1 MEQTDEAPLLGPGQ
15 PWQEHP
21 PTYRQGEM
29 QQLARWIKAGASGSV
44 IGLRGSGRSNLL
56 GFLCHR
62 PEVLRGYLPESGVPL
77 LLVPVDLNNVPD
89 ASLATFYRVLLRS
102 FYEVR
107 IAIPND
113 LRALVSQLF
122 FENRAALDAFLP
134 QSAMRELLFHFQAR
148 AMRVV
153 LVLDRFD
160 AFCRMITPELGDTL
174 VGLRDSFRDTLS
186 YIVGVRQSLVY
197 LDTLAL
203 ASDLVRILTTHT
215 CTLGPLCPA
224 DARQMILRRT
234 RSGGIAPGE
243 QEIAEMMALTGG
255 YPTLLKAL
263 CEWWLL
269 TPTRPPVAQWF
280 STLVAA
286 PAFQRR
292 LDDLWAGLTQEEQQ
306 TLAELA
312 AGRAPKP
319 DGSASRRHPQRDA
332 LQTLIAKGLCQAH
345 TDGWRLFG
353 TLFQAYVE
361 WQGATSHGAIWLDEA
376 TGMLHQGHIPL
387 EQLSPK
393 ERMVLEFFVKHPRR
407 RHSYTDVIISAWS
420 DEERYH
426 GVTNDSLF
434 QVVRGLRQAI
444 EPNPAT
450 PVYVVNWRGK
460 PEGGYLFFPEGRP
473 L

>member
-1 MEQTDEAPLLGPGQ
+1 VEQTDEAPRSGPGQ

-21 PTYRQGEM
+21 PTYRQVEM
-29 QQLARWIKAGASGSV
+29 QQLAHWIKAGVSGAV
-44 IGLRGSGRSNLL
+44 IGLRGSGRSTLL

-62 PEVLRGYLPESGVPL
+62 PEVLRRYLGEPGRGP

-107 IAIPND
+107 LAMPGD
-113 LRALVSQLF
+113 LQALVSQLF
-122 FENRAALDAFLP
+122 FEHRGALDAFLP
-134 QSAMRELLFHFQAR
+134 QSAMRELLFHLQAR
-148 AMRVV
+148 AVRVV

-186 YIVGVRQSLVY
+186 YIVGVRQRLLY
-197 LDTLAL
+197 LDTLEL
-203 ASDLVRILTTHT
+203 ASDLVRILATHT
-215 CTLGPLCPA
+215 CTLGPLCPD

-234 RSGGIAPGE
+234 RSGGLAPGE
-243 QEIAEMMALTGG
+243 QEMAEMLALTGG

-269 TPTRPPVAQWF
+269 TPTRPPVEQW
-280 STLVAA
+280 LPILAAA

-312 AGRAPKP
+312 AGRALKP
-319 DGSASRRHPQRDA
+319 GGATARRHPQSDA
-332 LQTLIAKGLCQAH
+332 LETLAEKGLCQPVAS
-345 TDGWRLFG
+345 GWRLFG
-353 TLFQAYVE
+353 TLFHAYIAQ
-361 WQGATSHGAIWLDEA
+361 QGAISHGAIWLDES
-376 TGMLHQGHIPL
+376 TETLYQGHTPL

-393 ERMVLEFFVKHPRR
+393 ERTVLEFFVKHPRR
-407 RHSYTDVIISAWS
+407 RHSYTDVIVSAWS

-434 QVVRGLRQAI
+434 QVVRGLRQKI